1 MTEIYPTPGRDRGNV
16 HYFPTNRSLGT
27 MPMNTRSLAP
37 KCYEEVPPLSPTR
50 HRLNQRTPSSVPIDI
65 ARNEIDNYI
74 IENRRGSESVAKADD
89 DDDDDDDDDKL
100 LEI

>member
-1 MTEIYPTPGRDRGNV
+1 
-16 HYFPTNRSLGT
+16 
-27 MPMNTRSLAP
+27 
-37 KCYEEVPPLSPTR
+37 
-50 HRLNQRTPSSVPIDI
+50 VPIDI